1 MQKSILILLAEFE
14 PIDGEDRT
22 TYQYASSNQYNV
34 EHVLVQFRF
43 VYYLLLLKLSLA
55 GKASLNPSSHKFV
68 TFAVYVVSL
77 DAVNVDGTSKL
88 ILHVM
93 ELMTKLHGKGTCII
107 RRK

>member
-77 DAVNVDGTSKL
+77 DAVGTSKL